1 MILVICI
8 LQFLEPEK
16 MIANNKFDAQKQQI
30 QNFGFPSGSKIILYG
45 GRTCILSEQKI
56 NSGGATVIGTI
67 EQPQTC
73 HLCQKDYPSLVSLQ
87 NHIKEQHLDNKI
99 YRNIIA
105 VSTGNQVTMIPA
117 SAIQHQYQIATS
129 AVKIEKDFQPIQAK
143 IVPDVK
149 HLPEY
154 TTTVANLNI
163 AHPVIQH
170 IQIQPRDKEKSNVVQ
185 VIKQN
190 PVEYHIQQQEHAAMV
205 VASMNQKSGIS
216 NPFLNSTIKEIYELH
231 GQPVQIVTEVYPQ
244 MIADAPKSEDLNSQ
258 SSVSSGGSIN
268 VQTTTSSG
276 PMLSNGETMEKQHK
290 CLVCDKFFTTVGNL
304 NIHLKIHAGEKPYS
318 ELMILAA
325 TWYLVQLIKSLIY
338 FRM

>member
-1 MILVICI
+1 MHEIKASADHCAILESVAM
-8 LQFLEPEK
+8 L
-16 MIANNKFDAQKQQI
+16 ANNKFDPQKQPI

-56 NSGGATVIGTI
+56 STAGGTLIGTI

-73 HLCQKDYPSLVSLQ
+73 HLCQKDYPSLASLQ

-105 VSTGNQVTMIPA
+105 VSTVGNQVTMIPA
-117 SAIQHQYQIATS
+117 PLGIQQYQIAAN

-143 IVPDVK
+143 LIQDG
-149 HLPEY
+149 
-154 TTTVANLNI
+154 TTTVASLNV

-170 IQIQPRDKEKSNVVQ
+170 IQIQQDKDCKPNVVQ

-205 VASMNQKSGIS
+205 VASMNQKAGLS
-216 NPFLNSTIKEIYELH
+216 NPFLNSTIKYELH
-231 GQPVQIVTEVYPQ
+231 AQPVQIVTEVYPH
-244 MIADAPKSEDLNSQ
+244 MIAEAPKSEDMNSQ
-258 SSVSSGGSIN
+258 SSVSSPGSSIN
-268 VQTTTSSG
+268 VQTSMPATSG

-318 ELMILAA
+318 
-325 TWYLVQLIKSLIY
+325 K
-338 FRM
+338 

>member
-1 MILVICI
+1 ML
-8 LQFLEPEK
+8 
-16 MIANNKFDAQKQQI
+16 ANNKFEVEKRQQI

-56 NSGGATVIGTI
+56 NTGGATLIGTI

-73 HLCQKDYPSLVSLQ
+73 HLCQKDYPSLISLQ

-105 VSTGNQVTMIPA
+105 VSSGNQVTMIPT
-117 SAIQHQYQIATS
+117 STIQHQYQLATN
-129 AVKIEKDFQPIQAK
+129 AVKIEKDFQSIQAK
-143 IVPDVK
+143 LLPDVIK
-149 HLPEY
+149 QPPHEF
-154 TTTVANLNI
+154 TVSNI
-163 AHPVIQH
+163 GGHPVIQH
-170 IQIQPRDKEKSNVVQ
+170 IQMQQREKEKSNLVQ

-216 NPFLNSTIKEIYELH
+216 NPFLNSTIKYELH
-231 GQPVQIVTEVYPQ
+231 GQPVQLVTEVYPQ
-244 MIADAPKSEDLNSQ
+244 IIADAPKSDDLNSQ
-258 SSVSSGGSIN
+258 SSISSAGSSVN
-268 VQTTTSSG
+268 VQTTSG

-318 ELMILAA
+318 ESSQKLHN
-325 TWYLVQLIKSLIY
+325 V
-338 FRM
+338 

>member
-1 MILVICI
+1 M
-8 LQFLEPEK
+8 QFLVSVA
-16 MIANNKFDAQKQQI
+16 MLANNKFEAQKQQI

-56 NSGGATVIGTI
+56 NTGATLIGTI

-73 HLCQKDYPSLVSLQ
+73 HLCQKDYPSLASLQ
-87 NHIKEQHLDNKI
+87 NHIKEQHLDNKV

-105 VSTGNQVTMIPA
+105 VSSGNQVTMIPA
-117 SAIQHQYQIATS
+117 STIQHQYQLATS
-129 AVKIEKDFQPIQAK
+129 AVKIEKDYQPIQAK
-143 IVPDVK
+143 L
-149 HLPEY
+149 LPELIKQP
-154 TTTVANLNI
+154 THEFTTVSNLNI
-163 AHPVIQH
+163 GHPVIQH
-170 IQIQPRDKEKSNVVQ
+170 IQLQHRDKEKSNLVQ

-216 NPFLNSTIKEIYELH
+216 NPFLNSTIKYELH
-231 GQPVQIVTEVYPQ
+231 GQPVQLVTEVYPQ
-244 MIADAPKSEDLNSQ
+244 MIADPPKSDDLNSQ
-258 SSVSSGGSIN
+258 SSISSAGSSVN
-268 VQTTTSSG
+268 VQTTSG

-318 ELMILAA
+318 KL
-325 TWYLVQLIKSLIY
+325 SSS
-338 FRM
+338 

>member
-1 MILVICI
+1 ML
-8 LQFLEPEK
+8 
-16 MIANNKFDAQKQQI
+16 ANNKFEAQKQQI

-45 GRTCILSEQKI
+45 GRTCIVSEQKL
-56 NSGGATVIGTI
+56 SGGGTTLIGTI

-73 HLCQKDYPSLVSLQ
+73 HLCQKDYPSLASLQ

-105 VSTGNQVTMIPA
+105 VSSGNQVTMIPTQP
-117 SAIQHQYQIATS
+117 IQHQYQLASS
-129 AVKIEKDFQPIQAK
+129 AVKIEKDYQPIQAK
-143 IVPDVK
+143 LLPDVIK
-149 HLPEY
+149 QAHPDY
-154 TTTVANLNI
+154 TTVANLNI

-170 IQIQPRDKEKSNVVQ
+170 IHIQSRDKEKSNVVQ

-205 VASMNQKSGIS
+205 VASMSQKSGIS
-216 NPFLNSTIKEIYELH
+216 NPFLNSTIKYELH
-231 GQPVQIVTEVYPQ
+231 SQPVQLVTEVYPQ
-244 MIADAPKSEDLNSQ
+244 IIGDAPKSDDNHNSQ
-258 SSVSSGGSIN
+258 SSMSSNGSSIN
-268 VQTTTSSG
+268 VQTSSTSG

-318 ELMILAA
+318 E
-325 TWYLVQLIKSLIY
+325 
-338 FRM
+338 